1 MNTFG
6 VKALAFTLLMLVAAT
21 VSHARE
27 FSLEDNEEDAV
38 TMVENLAS
46 GLGYS
51 QLRYMYDRKDF
62 SPSQDDRYGLLG
74 TGFASLVIPGLGQ
87 MICGEFWRGL
97 AWFGGA
103 AACVGVSFLGFAYS
117 YIWSKGWVPAAV
129 LSGCISYLAVDICS
143 VVDAVRVAKV
153 KNMYERDL
161 RSGYS
166 MGMNLYPSVNVMPTS
181 SGIRPVPG
189 LTLAFRF

>member
-27 FSLEDNEEDAV
+27 FSLEDNEEAAV
-38 TMVENLAS
+38 TMVENLAP
-46 GLGYS
+46 GFGYS

-74 TGFASLVIPGLGQ
+74 TGFASLVIPGL
-87 MICGEFWRGL
+87 
-97 AWFGGA
+97 
-103 AACVGVSFLGFAYS
+103 
-117 YIWSKGWVPAAV
+117 
-129 LSGCISYLAVDICS
+129 
-143 VVDAVRVAKV
+143 
-153 KNMYERDL
+153 
-161 RSGYS
+161 
-166 MGMNLYPSVNVMPTS
+166 NLYPSVNVMPTS